1 MSTATTRAAMS
12 STASSSTARAG
23 SFGRRVGEASGS
35 RAGARR
41 GPRVPAG
48 AGRARPAR
56 RPRVS
61 VVTYALAAADD
72 ADVPKDASA
81 PRRLKIFSVNDG
93 ASPREARDADAS
105 FERSPAWSVS
115 FSFLPRRARA
125 TRRGATGGEATRAP
139 ATAPLISRSRR
150 VGAMRDAR
158 ASRIARKPASRPAT
172 HPRLGLGFP
181 GKLQNLAHK
190 RHASEIFPSRSALS
204 KTDTDLFAEKK
215 KNLQP
220 KQCTSSRTSPR

>member
-1 MSTATTRAAMS
+1 
-12 STASSSTARAG
+12 
-23 SFGRRVGEASGS
+23 
-35 RAGARR
+35 
-41 GPRVPAG
+41 
-48 AGRARPAR
+48 
-56 RPRVS
+56 
-61 VVTYALAAADD
+61 VTYALAAADD
-72 ADVPKDASA
+72 ADGPKDASA

-150 VGAMRDAR
+150 VGATRDAR

-190 RHASEIFPSRSALS
+190 RHASEIFPFLAVRAFFSR
-204 KTDTDLFAEKK
+204 D
-215 KNLQP
+215 
-220 KQCTSSRTSPR
+220 